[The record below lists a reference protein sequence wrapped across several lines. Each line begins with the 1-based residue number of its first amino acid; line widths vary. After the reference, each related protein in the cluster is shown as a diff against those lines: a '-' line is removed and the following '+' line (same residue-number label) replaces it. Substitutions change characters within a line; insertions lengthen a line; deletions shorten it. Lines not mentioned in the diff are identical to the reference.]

1 MDLFAVQL
9 EKKNKKKYYSRFIK
23 VFKELEAK
31 IGSERIHAEIKAKI
45 DKISSKAESIVET

>member
-1 MDLFAVQL
+1 L